1 MNSQEKW
8 NPTKF
13 IIKKNKLYS
22 SPMIGYAERVLVQHI
37 ADFYTD
43 AIPKYCKGILADVG
57 CGTVPFYG
65 FYKDYVDSVIT
76 IDWENTIHPNQ
87 YVDFFED
94 LNQGIHSVE
103 SNSVDSVICSDV
115 LEHIYQPMNL
125 LNSISDI
132 LKPGGILLLNVPF
145 HFYIHEI
152 PFDYYRYTN
161 FALEKM
167 LNDSGFEVLE
177 CHKFGGIT
185 DALAL
190 FAILGTYP
198 FHLKPLGYLMYKF
211 SRMIKSMPII
221 RKHIKR
227 SEDIITTGFGIVAR
241 KKQ

>member
-1 MNSQEKW
+1 MQTLNLGVIQSGLKKPLLTKQIEMNSQEKW

-103 SNSVDSVICSDV
+103 SNSVDSD
-115 LEHIYQPMNL
+115 
-125 LNSISDI
+125 
-132 LKPGGILLLNVPF
+132 
-145 HFYIHEI
+145 
-152 PFDYYRYTN
+152 
-161 FALEKM
+161 
-167 LNDSGFEVLE
+167 
-177 CHKFGGIT
+177 
-185 DALAL
+185 L
-190 FAILGTYP
+190 FRCFGTYLSADELAKQY
-198 FHLKPLGYLMYKF
+198 FRYFETGRDTSFECAISFLY
-211 SRMIKSMPII
+211 SRDPI
-221 RKHIKR
+221 
-227 SEDIITTGFGIVAR
+227 
-241 KKQ
+241 